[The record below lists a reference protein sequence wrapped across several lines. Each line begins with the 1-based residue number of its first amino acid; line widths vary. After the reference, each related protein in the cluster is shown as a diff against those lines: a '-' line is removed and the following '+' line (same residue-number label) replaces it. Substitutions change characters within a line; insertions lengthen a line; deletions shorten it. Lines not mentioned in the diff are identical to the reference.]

1 MSQPNTAA
9 IAVGAIFGGI
19 ALIFVSY
26 KVYCKLWH
34 CMHRAEQLP
43 PISQPPTA
51 YRGGVVV
58 ATLPTI
64 AAPSYRRD
72 GSSDHL
78 ASSISTSPQDGFV
91 STSTS
96 EMPSPSIRPLDSV
109 VLSTPGGYE
118 PQFGGTSVM
127 SSSSSTMTL
136 KRSYLRSP
144 SSHSFAS
151 SRRESYL
158 PHSPRNR
165 DSIQIVPPQPLGGM
179 AEPRGLAR
187 DRSVDEFTSGLIWT
201 ETGDRR
207 AVRANQRQQYLRS
220 GPTRQSETASAVGSS
235 QSSSGSAVME
245 AEELGAPE
253 MQSLS
258 AGNLA
263 RSAHLGSTAAIDPQL
278 LRAEDSPLE
287 RLQSNAG
294 QARPLPTRSSSQSNS
309 NRSDSNASPILSPFG
324 QDSPAASQPATEQA
338 HSSSATQADEPK

>member
-1 MSQPNTAA
+1 
-9 IAVGAIFGGI
+9 
-19 ALIFVSY
+19 
-26 KVYCKLWH
+26 
-34 CMHRAEQLP
+34 
-43 PISQPPTA
+43 
-51 YRGGVVV
+51 
-58 ATLPTI
+58 
-64 AAPSYRRD
+64 
-72 GSSDHL
+72 
-78 ASSISTSPQDGFV
+78 
-91 STSTS
+91 
-96 EMPSPSIRPLDSV
+96 
-109 VLSTPGGYE
+109 
-118 PQFGGTSVM
+118 M

-179 AEPRGLAR
+179 AEPRGLQGTGR
-187 DRSVDEFTSGLIWT
+187 DEFTSGLIWT

-338 HSSSATQADEPK
+338 HSSSATQADEPKYFFLLCLISQSFSCQIEVCGCWLRLG